1 MKQDRHFYFDVVDAI
16 VNMMICFLYKG
27 AMSLARNGKLRDL
40 NQARENKEK
49 ERLMCPKCGKRAL
62 DINAKG
68 RVELTLKC
76 PNCKNF
82 VDITYK
88 GLRPAV

>member
-1 MKQDRHFYFDVVDAI
+1 
-16 VNMMICFLYKG
+16 
-27 AMSLARNGKLRDL
+27 
-40 NQARENKEK
+40 
-49 ERLMCPKCGKRAL
+49 MCPKCGKRAL